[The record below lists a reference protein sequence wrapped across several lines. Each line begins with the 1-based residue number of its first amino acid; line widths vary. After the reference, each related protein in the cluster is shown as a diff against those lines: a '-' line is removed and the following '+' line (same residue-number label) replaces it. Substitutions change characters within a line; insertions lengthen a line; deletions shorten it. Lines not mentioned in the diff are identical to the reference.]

1 MEVHVR
7 NVPERSTEKA
17 LRTFF
22 KEHFDKLSIRC
33 VHCHKSQGKKFATL
47 TFLYIPDGEK
57 FLQHHGQTQAA
68 PNYRPTRLSI
78 TSITL
83 RFLGKPIYC
92 EKSKRDVNPYLVR
105 VLAKEERD
113 RKTKNTTLAV
123 IDHSKTRIFPVFF
136 ECSSVAC
143 GVWNYV
149 GANVV
154 FEPQLTW
161 TMNGTLKFG
170 ERSMILTSETGIRI
184 DFQYFGVVDITAE
197 DGAQPAFIFSMFEP
211 PHFFQKI
218 PDSLVD
224 LMTLLGINS
233 QPTPARKNGPQRHRL
248 PCLDDQHK
256 SIAGSCF
263 VYRITLKTDLSE
275 LAGGSDI
282 SSRMQC
288 LRFSHVMP
296 KMIFRGTEIRLPKET
311 FAQGFSRLHQALSSM
326 SVGLPFVLSFQI
338 QKLAQDGFLPPQTVI
353 QLLPEI
359 KKMTSRSSTPI
370 SVSAIRKFFNQIGFA
385 GPETEA
391 AGFQLDELI
400 NQLKKNEEQCKRE
413 SLVAYQE
420 AKTPENV
427 AIIHR
432 VKITPAAIHLYG
444 PEAESNNRVL
454 RKYSNHH
461 EYFIRVQFCDE
472 DGQPVRFN
480 PRVSNE
486 KILCGRFKDIL
497 EKGINIAGREYSF
510 LGFSHSSLRAQSC
523 WFMAPFIYEG
533 SLLWDRTIIQD
544 LGNFSVI
551 RSPAKCAAR
560 IGQVFSDTRTAVPIK
575 PEIIRHEPDVAF
587 NGRVFSDG
595 VGTMSYSVMRKIWDK
610 LPKARL
616 VKPTLFQ
623 IRFQGMLFRGSSIS
637 PLTIE

>member
-1 MEVHVR
+1 
-7 NVPERSTEKA
+7 
-17 LRTFF
+17 
-22 KEHFDKLSIRC
+22 
-33 VHCHKSQGKKFATL
+33 
-47 TFLYIPDGEK
+47 
-57 FLQHHGQTQAA
+57 
-68 PNYRPTRLSI
+68 
-78 TSITL
+78 
-83 RFLGKPIYC
+83 
-92 EKSKRDVNPYLVR
+92 
-105 VLAKEERD
+105 
-113 RKTKNTTLAV
+113 
-123 IDHSKTRIFPVFF
+123 
-136 ECSSVAC
+136 
-143 GVWNYV
+143 
-149 GANVV
+149 
-154 FEPQLTW
+154 
-161 TMNGTLKFG
+161 
-170 ERSMILTSETGIRI
+170 
-184 DFQYFGVVDITAE
+184 
-197 DGAQPAFIFSMFEP
+197 
-211 PHFFQKI
+211 
-218 PDSLVD
+218 
-224 LMTLLGINS
+224 
-233 QPTPARKNGPQRHRL
+233 
-248 PCLDDQHK
+248 
-256 SIAGSCF
+256 
-263 VYRITLKTDLSE
+263 
-275 LAGGSDI
+275 
-282 SSRMQC
+282 
-288 LRFSHVMP
+288 
-296 KMIFRGTEIRLPKET
+296 
-311 FAQGFSRLHQALSSM
+311 
-326 SVGLPFVLSFQI
+326 
-338 QKLAQDGFLPPQTVI
+338 
-353 QLLPEI
+353 
-359 KKMTSRSSTPI
+359 
-370 SVSAIRKFFNQIGFA
+370 
-385 GPETEA
+385 
-391 AGFQLDELI
+391 LI

-587 NGRVFSDG
+587 NDRVFSDG